1 MISTLALLRAVAC
14 VVPFAQ
20 ARSME
25 CRSNQ
30 PDIPLRI
37 SPLGASVTWGTGS
50 TDGNGYRGPLRASL
64 VSAGYTVNM
73 VGFTS
78 NGRSKQYLELPH
90 APAVRSLR
98 VKDNENDGYP
108 GLWVREIHEKSDRV
122 SRELEPNLF
131 LINAGTNNCVGG
143 ESPDR
148 IDAAMD
154 DLMDDIFED
163 NSTVIILSGLLVN
176 AKPDVDECR
185 RRVNEKYSAKVAS
198 SVSAGF
204 KAVYAEMS
212 AITVGD
218 LVDGTHPNDGGYKKM
233 ADGWF
238 RAIQEASN
246 KGWIDRAV
254 SVPGIPDD
262 GNEGL

>member
-1 MISTLALLRAVAC
+1 MVSTLAPLRAVVC
-14 VVPFAQ
+14 VAPLAQ
-20 ARSME
+20 GWSLE
-25 CRSNQ
+25 PRSNQ

-64 VSAGYTVNM
+64 VGAGYTVNM

-78 NGRSKQYLELPH
+78 SGTM
-90 APAVRSLR
+90 
-98 VKDNENDGYP
+98 KDKENDGYP
-108 GLWVREIHEKSDRV
+108 GLWVGEIHGKSDRV
-122 SRELEPNLF
+122 SRDLKPNLF
-131 LINAGTNNCVGG
+131 LINAGANNCIGG

-148 IDAAMD
+148 TDAAMN

-163 NSTVIILSGLLVN
+163 KSTVIILSGLLVN

-185 RRVNEKYSAKVAS
+185 RRVNEKYSARVAS
-198 SVSAGF
+198 SVSGGF
-204 KAVYAEMS
+204 KAVYADMS

-246 KGWIDRAV
+246 KGWISRALP
-254 SVPGIPDD
+254 VPGIPDD
-262 GNEGL
+262 GNEGR

>member
-1 MISTLALLRAVAC
+1 MSLQ
-14 VVPFAQ
+14 P
-20 ARSME
+20 
-25 CRSNQ
+25 RSNQ
-30 PDIPLRI
+30 LDIPLRI

-64 VSAGYTVNM
+64 VGVGYTVNM

-78 NGRSKQYLELPH
+78 NG
-90 APAVRSLR
+90 AM
-98 VKDNENDGYP
+98 KDNENDGYP
-108 GLWVREIHEKSDRV
+108 GLVVHEIHGKSDRV
-122 SRELEPNLF
+122 SRELKPNLF
-131 LINAGTNNCVGG
+131 LINAGTNNCIRG
-143 ESPDR
+143 ESPDH

-163 NSTVIILSGLLVN
+163 KSTVIILSGLLVN

-185 RRVNEKYSAKVAS
+185 RRVNEKYSARVAS
-198 SVSAGF
+198 SVSAGL
-204 KAVYAEMS
+204 KAVYADMS

-246 KGWIDRAV
+246 RGWISRAV
-254 SVPGIPDD
+254 LVPGIPDD
-262 GNEGL
+262 GNEDLHL

>member
-1 MISTLALLRAVAC
+1 MVSTLALLRVVAC
-14 VVPFAQ
+14 VVRLAQ

-25 CRSNQ
+25 RRSNQ
-30 PDIPLRI
+30 MDIPLRV

-64 VSAGYTVNM
+64 VDVGYTVNM

-78 NGRSKQYLELPH
+78 NGQM
-90 APAVRSLR
+90 
-98 VKDNENDGYP
+98 KDNENDGYP
-108 GLWVREIHEKSDRV
+108 GLWVHEIHEKSDRV
-122 SRELEPNLF
+122 SRELKPNLF
-131 LINAGTNNCVGG
+131 LINAGINNCAGG

-154 DLMDDIFED
+154 DLMNDIFED
-163 NSTVIILSGLLVN
+163 KNTVIILSGLLVN

-185 RRVNEKYSAKVAS
+185 RRVNEKYSARVDS
-198 SVSAGF
+198 SVSADF
-204 KAVYAEMS
+204 KAVYADMS
-212 AITVGD
+212 AITVSD

-246 KGWIDRAV
+246 KGWISRAV

-262 GNEGL
+262 GNESL